1 MRKFLLIMAVIVSTD
16 SYAEV
21 YKCVDK
27 KGHVHFQDQV
37 CSYEKGKLAAYQ
49 PSGQYQQRNPIEV
62 QNEITRLQ
70 HQANSRSY
78 SGYRYRYESNKLIES
93 KRRKEA
99 ESQEKWDSLGHAGV
113 TYRNSPSTFNQ
124 TRFAQR

>member
-1 MRKFLLIMAVIVSTD
+1 MRKFFVMMAVIVSTD

-37 CSYEKGKLAAYQ
+37 CSYENGKLAAYQ
-49 PSGQYQQRNPIEV
+49 PSGQYQARNPVEV
-62 QNEITRLQ
+62 QNEITTLQ
-70 HQANSRSY
+70 NQANSRRY
-78 SGYRYRYESNKLIES
+78 SGYRYRYESNELIDS

-99 ESQEKWDSLGHAGV
+99 DSQQRWDSLGRAGV
-113 TYRNSPSTFNQ
+113 TYRNSPSTYYQ